1 MACFTEEH
9 WLEVCLKGKTLS
21 NVVILQELT
30 LTEGQIAGR
39 KVKTTSM
46 VLDLPR
52 RREAIYIISRLLKYR
67 TDGSLIMHLG
77 FLHFTENRN
86 DQRSFASVTFHL
98 ERLFSMKQEKLTIKL
113 TIFHRFLATG
123 IFLQGSWLKTSVKD
137 SSDR

>member
-1 MACFTEEH
+1 M
-9 WLEVCLKGKTLS
+9 
-21 NVVILQELT
+21 
-30 LTEGQIAGR
+30 
-39 KVKTTSM
+39 
-46 VLDLPR
+46 
-52 RREAIYIISRLLKYR
+52 ISRLLKYR

-86 DQRSFASVTFHL
+86 DQRSFASVTFNL

-113 TIFHRFLATG
+113 PIFHRFLATG